1 MLYADYLT
9 GDYFE
14 ADPEDIREKIEKVNE
29 QLVEKLLAEKLLKSS
44 FVAEQ
49 YYRAFGISESC
60 GFEDRPWSWIFQN

>member
-29 QLVEKLLAEKLLKSS
+29 QLLEKLNTEKLLKSS
-44 FVAEQ
+44 CAAEQ
-49 YYRAFGISESC
+49 YYRAFGSSV
-60 GFEDRPWSWIFQN
+60 FEDRPWSWIFQN

>member
-29 QLVEKLLAEKLLKSS
+29 QLVEKLYTEKLLKSS
-44 FVAEQ
+44 SAVEQ
-49 YYRAFGISESC
+49 YYRALESY
-60 GFEDRPWSWIFQN
+60 GFETRPWSWIFQN

>member
-29 QLVEKLLAEKLLKSS
+29 QLAEKLLKSS
-44 FVAEQ
+44 SVVEQ
-49 YYRAFGISESC
+49 YYRAFESYE
-60 GFEDRPWSWIFQN
+60 FETRPWSWIFQN